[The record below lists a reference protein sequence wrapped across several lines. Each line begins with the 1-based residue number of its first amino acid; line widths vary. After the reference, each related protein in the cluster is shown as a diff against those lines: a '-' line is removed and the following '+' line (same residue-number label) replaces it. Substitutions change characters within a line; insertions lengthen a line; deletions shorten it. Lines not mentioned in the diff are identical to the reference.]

1 MGVGQVMGQALQQS
15 LATPAPAATA
25 SPAAA
30 PAADS
35 PQAKLAQLKGLLDAG
50 LITQAD
56 YDTAK
61 ADVLK
66 KLVG

>member
-1 MGVGQVMGQALQQS
+1 MS
-15 LATPAPAATA
+15 AATA

-30 PAADS
+30 PTADS